1 MRLKQLFAGLALG
14 SLLATAAP
22 AHAEGTIRIA
32 EQYGLGYLPLHVI
45 RQHGLIEKHGKAEGI
60 DISVEWVKLSGG
72 AAMNDA
78 LLSGSIDLG
87 SAGVGPLLTIWDRT
101 HGNANVKAI
110 AALNTMP
117 LFLTTTNPA
126 VKTIKDF
133 TDKDK
138 IALPAPKVGIQARIL
153 QMAAEQAFG
162 ENKYDI
168 LDKHTVA
175 LPHPDATAALLAG
188 STDITANLGSPPFQY
203 QQLQD
208 PKIHKVLSS
217 YDVFGG
223 PHTFNLIWTREAYRK
238 DSPKTYKAFLAA
250 LREAMDLISADPKAA
265 ADIYQAQNKG
275 SLDRALLDRLLAD
288 PEIKFTTQPRGLE
301 KFGAFMFKVG
311 AIKHPVTSWKDVFF
325 EDVYAG
331 GGN

>member
-1 MRLKQLFAGLALG
+1 MKLKRLLAGLALG
-14 SLLATAAP
+14 AALGAAAP
-22 AHAEGTIRIA
+22 AEAEGTIRIA

-45 RQHGLIEKHGKAEGI
+45 RQHGLIEKHGKAEGVE
-60 DISVEWVKLSGG
+60 ISVEWVKLSGG

-101 HGNANVKAI
+101 KGNANVRAI
-110 AALNTMP
+110 AALNSMP

-126 VKTIKDF
+126 VKSLKDF

-162 ENKYDI
+162 EGKYDA
-168 LDKHTVA
+168 LDKLTVA

-188 STDITANLGSPPFQY
+188 SSDVTANLGSPPFQY
-203 QQLQD
+203 QQLEN

-223 PHTFNLIWTREAYRK
+223 PHTFNLIWTRENFR
-238 DSPKTYKAFLAA
+238 SGNPKTYKAFLGA
-250 LREAMDLISADPKAA
+250 LEEAMTSIAADPKAA

-288 PEIKFTTQPRGLE
+288 PEIKFTTRPEGLE

-311 AIKHPVTSWKDVFF
+311 AIKNPVTSWKDVFF
-325 EDVYAG
+325 EDLYAE